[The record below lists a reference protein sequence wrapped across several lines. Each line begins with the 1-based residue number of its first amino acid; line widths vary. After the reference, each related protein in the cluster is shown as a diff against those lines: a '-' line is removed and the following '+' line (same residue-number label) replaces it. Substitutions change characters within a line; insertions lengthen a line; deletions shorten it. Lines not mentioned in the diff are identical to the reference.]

1 MEFICCF
8 PKLFISE
15 NNVNVKEEAL
25 MGNSI
30 HSGKNGT
37 FVDSKVFLLVG
48 IICVLFL
55 IIMIYVTYRYR
66 HREEYEGYDEIF

>member
-1 MEFICCF
+1 
-8 PKLFISE
+8 
-15 NNVNVKEEAL
+15 